1 MVARAAAWFPPASR
15 RGWSPISMSSR
26 HHSEA
31 RNYSPLVCR
40 LGVLSRGWDGVFV
53 GRGGVCVNRLCQHR
67 RRSSEVDSED
77 ATAQANRVAKRA
89 AAERYFQR
97 TGNSSSAPRVP
108 PAPPPRPAAPAA
120 VTRPPRAPAA
130 ARPPAGDGGTTSA
143 SGAAARS
150 DGGSGS
156 GSGGASSSGSQ
167 VHDCVCYF
175 GTCAASC

>member
-1 MVARAAAWFPPASR
+1 MCR

-31 RNYSPLVCR
+31 RGYSPLACR
-40 LGVLSRGWDGVFV
+40 LGVLRGGWDGAFV
-53 GRGGVCVNRLCQHR
+53 GRGGVCMNRLCQHR

-77 ATAQANRVAKRA
+77 ATAPANRVAKRA

-97 TGNSSSAPRVP
+97 TGNSPSTPRVP
-108 PAPPPRPAAPAA
+108 FALPPRPAAPAA
-120 VTRPPRAPAA
+120 LTRPPRAPAA
-130 ARPPAGDGGTTSA
+130 ARPPAGGGGAASA
-143 SGAAARS
+143 SGGAARS

-156 GSGGASSSGSQ
+156 GSGGASSSSSGSQ

-175 GTCAASC
+175 GTCATSC